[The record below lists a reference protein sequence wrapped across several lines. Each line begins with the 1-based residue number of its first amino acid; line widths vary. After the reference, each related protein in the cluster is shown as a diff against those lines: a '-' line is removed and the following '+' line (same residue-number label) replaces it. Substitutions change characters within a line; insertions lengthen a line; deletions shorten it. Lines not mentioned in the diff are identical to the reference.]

1 MPASTSFIRKE
12 FNEIAQPTEILLMH
26 CSNFKKEIYEGK
38 ISWITNWDYFGR
50 SNNCYIISA
59 YKSKCVAIPHS
70 FTYGYC
76 TVYLG
81 FTFSNVGR
89 KQDIIIEMAN
99 ITMYIVLVLLSIGI
113 TPYFLIAGY
122 FWHGVW
128 DIIHHKKVNL
138 IQTKVPEWYIYGCIL
153 YDWVIGIFILV
164 WMI

>member
-1 MPASTSFIRKE
+1 MREKYLGFTIGIILVAVT
-12 FNEIAQPTEILLMH
+12 IAISLALPKANALQYLTVLLMG
-26 CSNFKKEIYEGK
+26 I
-38 ISWITNWDYFGR
+38 
-50 SNNCYIISA
+50 A
-59 YKSKCVAIPHS
+59 
-70 FTYGYC
+70 

-81 FTFSNVGR
+81 FTFSNAGR

-113 TPYFLIAGY
+113 TPYFLVAGY

-138 IQTKVPEWYIYGCIL
+138 VQTKVPEWYIYGCIL

>member
-1 MPASTSFIRKE
+1 MREKYLGFTIGIILVAVT
-12 FNEIAQPTEILLMH
+12 IAISLALPKANALQYLTVLLMG
-26 CSNFKKEIYEGK
+26 I
-38 ISWITNWDYFGR
+38 
-50 SNNCYIISA
+50 A
-59 YKSKCVAIPHS
+59 
-70 FTYGYC
+70 

-81 FTFSNVGR
+81 FTFSNTGR

-113 TPYFLIAGY
+113 TPYFLVAGY

-138 IQTKVPEWYIYGCIL
+138 VQTKVPEWYIYGCIL